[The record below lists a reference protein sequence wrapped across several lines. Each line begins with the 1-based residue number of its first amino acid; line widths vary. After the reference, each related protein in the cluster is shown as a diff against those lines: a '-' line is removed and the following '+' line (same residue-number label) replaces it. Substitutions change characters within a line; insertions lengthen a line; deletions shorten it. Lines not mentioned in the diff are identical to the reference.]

1 MASKK
6 VFRWAAPLCA
16 AAAALTLGAVAAP
29 AALPRPGRRPRRQP
43 RQRWRLLPF
52 PGACTG

>member
-16 AAAALTLGAVAAP
+16 AAATLTLGAVAAP
-29 AALPRPGRRPRRQP
+29 ASATETGAPTAAAPTVASP
-43 RQRWRLLPF
+43 PF